1 MKKHWKLIV
10 IDKIHTIECIFHDST
25 YSILYKVERYTE
37 SKCEIYVLARLFSP
51 INTVATML
59 KLHDQEVINN
69 YSDETEQEN
78 ELY

>member
-37 SKCEIYVLARLFSP
+37 SKCEIYVLARLFFP